1 MALVRYGARQ
11 IVPPDP
17 EVVITARPVVTTALT
32 IIYETDPEIIADV
45 LPPPLEPAAEPL
57 VRVVMSTVA
66 INGNPSFGS
75 GNFTVKARH
84 EGVDGEYCLFMP
96 MTEEHVVVGGRET
109 FGEPKKIA
117 DVSAVRTGDDV
128 VGRIARKGFDLFE
141 FRGHVVERMPVP
153 PSNVDLEFYFKYLR
167 SPDGNGLTDP
177 HLVYCEYD
185 REILSLERVE
195 GELLLGESPLDPVA
209 DIVVRRVRSVTW
221 MDRIGRQTARIKQRV
236 SSDSLMPYVHQKYD
250 DIGALRA
257 AAKTGV

>member
-1 MALVRYGARQ
+1 MALVRYGARK

-17 EVVITARPVVTTALT
+17 EVAGTGRPVVTTALT

-45 LPPPLEPAAEPL
+45 LPPPLEPPVEPL

-84 EGVDGEYCLFMP
+84 EGVDGEFCLFMP
-96 MTEEHVVVGGRET
+96 MSEEHVVVGGRET
-109 FGEPKKIA
+109 FGEPKKMA
-117 DVSAVRTGDDV
+117 QVSATRAGDEI
-128 VGRIARKGFDLFE
+128 VGAISRRGFDLFQ
-141 FRGHVVERMPVP
+141 FRGRVVERLPLP
-153 PSNVDLEFYFKYLR
+153 PPNIDLEFYFKYLR

-185 REILSLERVE
+185 RETLSLERVE
-195 GELLLGESPLDPVA
+195 GELVLGESPLDPVA
-209 DIVVRRVRSVTW
+209 DIVVRKIRSITW

-250 DIGALRA
+250 DMAALRA
-257 AAKTGV
+257 AAQTSV